1 MKISNLYLF
10 GVSVEERK
18 NVAKDIFEEKIM
30 INSHSNIFK
39 NLNI

>member
-1 MKISNLYLF
+1 MKRYSLYIF

-18 NVAKDIFEEKIM
+18 NEAKDIFEEKIM
-30 INSHSNIFK
+30 KNSQRNRFK